1 MHLSSP
7 NFRTQAEADAQY
19 NPSLP
24 LVDPAAPLRHYTQ
37 RAEEARILRLQ
48 ESKIEQLKEARVEIV
63 AIEGCGHAGR
73 LRPPGPLFDRLAHL

>member
-37 RAEEARILRLQ
+37 RAEEARR
-48 ESKIEQLKEARVEIV
+48 
-63 AIEGCGHAGR
+63 R
-73 LRPPGPLFDRLAHL
+73 LRCTLGVPFGPTPQETRSTIEPAREISPATLEVAG